1 MGHSKG
7 EDVSHAGI
15 LDELLSGEELSVSE
29 LSRRAIGHRCSQS
42 NAEQAHCATL
52 IANEELR
59 LVKQIASVAELKA
72 GDRSL

>member
-1 MGHSKG
+1 M
-7 EDVSHAGI
+7 SHTRI

-29 LSRRAIGHRCSQS
+29 LSWGAISHRCPQS
-42 NAEQAHCATL
+42 NSEQAQCATL
-52 IANEELR
+52 VANEELR